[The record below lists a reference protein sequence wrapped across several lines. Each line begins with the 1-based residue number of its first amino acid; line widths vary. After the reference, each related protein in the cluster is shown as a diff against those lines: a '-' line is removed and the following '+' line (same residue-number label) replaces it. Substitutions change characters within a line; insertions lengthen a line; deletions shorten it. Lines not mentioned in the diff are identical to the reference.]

1 MCAYHGGA
9 VGSSKKN
16 TNAANDMASTAT
28 VKRRNFVRSTSHSTI
43 PTAMGNRKWQ
53 K

>member
-1 MCAYHGGA
+1 M
-9 VGSSKKN
+9 
-16 TNAANDMASTAT
+16 NAANDMASTAV
-28 VKRRNFVRSTSHSTI
+28 VKRRNCERSISHSTS